1 MHMFEAVGVS
11 ERTRKPW
18 MVLVSFIGECGLV
31 GMAILVPLVTTDA
44 LPHGRFVNVFLP
56 EPPPAAPHAASAPRS
71 KPTNTVPFES
81 TPTGLQQPA
90 AVPRQVAPIID
101 PDSSDVGDPRVGVV
115 GGTGA
120 GGPANTVIE
129 SVVQAVPVPA
139 PPPPAVVQKPAP
151 AARGA
156 SPVPVGG
163 KVQMA
168 KLVFGPKPTYPPL
181 ARAARVSGTVR
192 LHAIISSEGAI
203 VDLRA
208 VSGHPL
214 LIPAALAAV
223 KQWLFQPTTL
233 NGVAVEVVTDIDVNF
248 TLQQ

>member
-1 MHMFEAVGVS
+1 MFDAVGVS

-18 MVLVSFIGECGLV
+18 TVLVSFIGECGLV
-31 GMAILVPLVTTDA
+31 GMAILVPMVATDA

-56 EPPPAAPHAASAPRS
+56 EPPPPAPHATAAPHKSPA
-71 KPTNTVPFES
+71 NTVPFES
-81 TPTGLQQPA
+81 TPTGIQQPTSVPVKVA
-90 AVPRQVAPIID
+90 AIID
-101 PDSSDVGDPRVGVV
+101 PDSSDVGDPRGGVV
-115 GGTGA
+115 GGTGP
-120 GGPANTVIE
+120 GGPANAVIE
-129 SVVQAVPVPA
+129 SVLQAVRAPA
-139 PPPPAVVQKPAP
+139 PPPPAVVQKPTP
-151 AARGA
+151 AARLA
-156 SPVPVGG
+156 APVPVGG

-203 VDLRA
+203 VDLR
-208 VSGHPL
+208 VITGHPL
-214 LIPAALAAV
+214 LIPAAISAV

-233 NGVAVEVVTDIDVNF
+233 NGVPVEVVTDIDVNF